1 MTLNKK
7 AIDNLKKE
15 IDDLLDKCEE
25 DFEEMACNPD
35 YTFGLLMS
43 ASATLGAVSRD
54 LGGGEN
60 ET

>member
-25 DFEEMACNPD
+25 DFEEMASNPD
-35 YTFGLLMS
+35 HTFSLLMS

-54 LGGGEN
+54 LGRES
-60 ET
+60 E

>member
-25 DFEEMACNPD
+25 DFEEMASNPD

-43 ASATLGAVSRD
+43 SSSTLGAVSRGLED
-54 LGGGEN
+54 D
-60 ET
+60 